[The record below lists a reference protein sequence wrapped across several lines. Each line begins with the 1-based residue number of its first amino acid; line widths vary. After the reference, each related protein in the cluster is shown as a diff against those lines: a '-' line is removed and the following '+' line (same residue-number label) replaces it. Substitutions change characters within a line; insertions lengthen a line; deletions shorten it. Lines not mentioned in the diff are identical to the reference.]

1 MQILTVKIRNFRC
14 FKSINIDFEKCHA
27 IVGENGSGKTAI
39 LEAINIAT
47 SATQGYLSEQDFNN
61 SDLGDIRI
69 EVIFNQPFIIK
80 IPDGYTTQNI
90 PCKSVCFTGKRR
102 SRATPGKAFSEP
114 FVTEKVAIPII
125 YDNITEIPDIDKYK
139 HLIPAKVEKTEDG
152 YSAPRKSES
161 KFKFTVLQLTY
172 QNEMEGF
179 PNVFY
184 FDKDREDEC
193 RIGYN
198 TTLNKVAKDL
208 NWKFRSKWN
217 QTDIINKWHG
227 FYNEVINTVEDA
239 KNSRIIIPIKNKLL
253 QITGKNF
260 QNLELSLFDIEQPF
274 SKSFFSD
281 RENTNQIEQTRLG
294 SGISILLS
302 YALLHTASSF
312 SKEDLILL
320 VDEPELHLHPQLQS
334 NLFEEF
340 RNSLF
345 QTIYTTQSD
354 SFIDVSEWRSITRIS
369 PDFLGYPNAEE
380 LSEILDGM
388 SVTTHLDEIKKWH
401 QHRCIFFKEDNQLF
415 FASKCVLVE
424 GPAEKY
430 GLPILAKVLDIDL
443 TNLTIISCNGKSK
456 IPYYQLLCKT
466 FSIPYYTVYDLDN
479 KTVTDRDNKR
489 LHRWSESKAITEFST
504 SFEQLLGFEE
514 DVEHKTNELLI
525 MIDSIL
531 EKSIPEEIKRA
542 LSGLERWSKEQ

>member
-1 MQILTVKIRNFRC
+1 
-14 FKSINIDFEKCHA
+14 
-27 IVGENGSGKTAI
+27 
-39 LEAINIAT
+39 
-47 SATQGYLSEQDFNN
+47 
-61 SDLGDIRI
+61 
-69 EVIFNQPFIIK
+69 
-80 IPDGYTTQNI
+80 
-90 PCKSVCFTGKRR
+90 
-102 SRATPGKAFSEP
+102 
-114 FVTEKVAIPII
+114 
-125 YDNITEIPDIDKYK
+125 
-139 HLIPAKVEKTEDG
+139 
-152 YSAPRKSES
+152 
-161 KFKFTVLQLTY
+161 
-172 QNEMEGF
+172 
-179 PNVFY
+179 
-184 FDKDREDEC
+184 
-193 RIGYN
+193 
-198 TTLNKVAKDL
+198 
-208 NWKFRSKWN
+208 
-217 QTDIINKWHG
+217 
-227 FYNEVINTVEDA
+227 
-239 KNSRIIIPIKNKLL
+239 
-253 QITGKNF
+253 
-260 QNLELSLFDIEQPF
+260 
-274 SKSFFSD
+274 
-281 RENTNQIEQTRLG
+281 
-294 SGISILLS
+294 
-302 YALLHTASSF
+302 
-312 SKEDLILL
+312 
-320 VDEPELHLHPQLQS
+320 
-334 NLFEEF
+334 
-340 RNSLF
+340 
-345 QTIYTTQSD
+345 
-354 SFIDVSEWRSITRIS
+354 
-369 PDFLGYPNAEE
+369 LGYPNAEE